1 MFMVKKVT
9 EPCLCTFSPH
19 RQENVLTPNYSKGLP
34 VLDPKIS
41 DEKLGVIREFW
52 FKAMVSSMTVPIIFT
67 WQETEAKFQVP
78 KLSGEMVNV
87 SPSLMSSG

>member
-19 RQENVLTPNYSKGLP
+19 RQENILTPNYSKGLP

-67 WQETEAKFQVP
+67 WQETEAKSQVP
-78 KLSGEMVNV
+78 KLSGETVNV